1 MDFFQHQEKARRS
14 TGYLVTLFLLAVIGI
29 CAAIYFLACIAFYF
43 GDVGG
48 RSWWQ
53 PEVFMWA
60 ALATL
65 AVVGLGMFYK
75 IHQLSQGGSA
85 VARLMGGRLIPPS
98 TNDRDERRLRN
109 VVEEMAIASGLPVP
123 ALFVMDDEPGI
134 NAFAAGYTAGDAAVA
149 VTRGCLDQFN
159 RDELQGVIAH
169 EFSHVLNGD
178 MRLNIRLMG
187 LLNGILCIGIAGY
200 IILRAGGRSRGRG
213 AIGFVMFGVGLLAVG
228 YLGVFFAKMI
238 KAAVSR
244 QREFLAD
251 ASAVQFTRNPD
262 GIGNALKKIG
272 GFHKK
277 GRLESAHA
285 EEASHMFFA
294 NALSS
299 GFSSLFA
306 THPPI
311 VKRIKAID
319 PHFRPEKKFT
329 DQLRGVEAAA
339 AAAGGMAGGEMAAGE
354 MAAGLAAGATMPAGA
369 TMSADATVGSIGE
382 PTAEHVI
389 YSRRLLKQIPPN
401 VSAAVRDAFS
411 ARAVIYC
418 LLLSTD
424 GSVRREQ
431 MRQLQ
436 STADPQTLQET
447 MFLSSNMRAL
457 DPRLRLPLIDL
468 SLPALRGMSYEQF
481 QVFRTNVMLLTST
494 DNKMDLFEFTLEKV
508 LLRHLDSAFV
518 RVKLPP
524 ARFHTLKPIL
534 HDCATV
540 LSVLTHAGHSDP
552 DAAAKAFRDGTKRL
566 AHKGVVPQ
574 LQITPRNECRLSVL
588 HQALDRLVEA
598 TPECKRKI
606 LTACAHAAASD
617 GQLRPAEA
625 ELLRAVADTMDCPMP
640 PVPLGVGKPTAVPT
654 GSN

>member
-1 MDFFQHQEKARRS
+1 
-14 TGYLVTLFLLAVIGI
+14 
-29 CAAIYFLACIAFYF
+29 
-43 GDVGG
+43 
-48 RSWWQ
+48 
-53 PEVFMWA
+53 
-60 ALATL
+60 
-65 AVVGLGMFYK
+65 
-75 IHQLSQGGSA
+75 
-85 VARLMGGRLIPPS
+85 
-98 TNDRDERRLRN
+98 
-109 VVEEMAIASGLPVP
+109 
-123 ALFVMDDEPGI
+123 
-134 NAFAAGYTAGDAAVA
+134 
-149 VTRGCLDQFN
+149 
-159 RDELQGVIAH
+159 
-169 EFSHVLNGD
+169 
-178 MRLNIRLMG
+178 
-187 LLNGILCIGIAGY
+187 
-200 IILRAGGRSRGRG
+200 
-213 AIGFVMFGVGLLAVG
+213 
-228 YLGVFFAKMI
+228 
-238 KAAVSR
+238 
-244 QREFLAD
+244 
-251 ASAVQFTRNPD
+251 
-262 GIGNALKKIG
+262 
-272 GFHKK
+272 
-277 GRLESAHA
+277 
-285 EEASHMFFA
+285 
-294 NALSS
+294 
-299 GFSSLFA
+299 
-306 THPPI
+306 
-311 VKRIKAID
+311 
-319 PHFRPEKKFT
+319 
-329 DQLRGVEAAA
+329 
-339 AAAGGMAGGEMAAGE
+339 
-354 MAAGLAAGATMPAGA
+354 
-369 TMSADATVGSIGE
+369 
-382 PTAEHVI
+382 
-389 YSRRLLKQIPPN
+389 
-401 VSAAVRDAFS
+401 
-411 ARAVIYC
+411 
-418 LLLSTD
+418 
-424 GSVRREQ
+424 RREQ

-447 MFLSSNMRAL
+447 MFLSSNMRTL